1 MVYAPCGLGG
11 TVNASFSGQLYAD
24 DTTHFIQSSNYT
36 CKPMTWPV
44 MLPKLGCT
52 IKGEGGVIDDSSL
65 VQSLGDL
72 DYQTER

>member
-24 DTTHFIQSSNYT
+24 DTTHFIQSSIYT

-52 IKGEGGVIDDSSL
+52 IKGEGGVIDDTTSCRNS
-65 VQSLGDL
+65 
-72 DYQTER
+72 R